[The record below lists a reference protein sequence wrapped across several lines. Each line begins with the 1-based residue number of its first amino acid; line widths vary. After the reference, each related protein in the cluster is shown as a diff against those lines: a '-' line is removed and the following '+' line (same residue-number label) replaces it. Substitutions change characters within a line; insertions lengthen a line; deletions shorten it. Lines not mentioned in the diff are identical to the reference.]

1 VRYASASDA
10 PIAIRYPNASESD
23 RVRDTFYPSAD
34 YDNLG
39 VRYSFDKE
47 NAPNNIIVAYGSMA
61 ERALLASDILR
72 ERGIDCG
79 VVLAERIKPYRPL
92 AEALA
97 ALPRPVHILFAEEG
111 IKNGGAG
118 MITYSEMR
126 DLGDTAGI
134 TYDIAAIDDDFLS
147 PKEPVDIYDY
157 AGLTPERLAQYFQK

>member
-1 VRYASASDA
+1 
-10 PIAIRYPNASESD
+10 
-23 RVRDTFYPSAD
+23 
-34 YDNLG
+34 
-39 VRYSFDKE
+39 
-47 NAPNNIIVAYGSMA
+47 
-61 ERALLASDILR
+61 
-72 ERGIDCG
+72 
-79 VVLAERIKPYRPL
+79 
-92 AEALA
+92 
-97 ALPRPVHILFAEEG
+97 VHILFAEEG